1 LKTLYI
7 TSKPAYPKVDGGCV
21 ASANFLENLLNVT
34 SEIKYLSIATTK
46 HPFNLDSFPIHWIDS
61 LKPEAVLIETAV
73 RPKEA
78 IKYLFNKKSYNIDRF
93 YNREMSDKIVS
104 IIDSQRFDTIILDG
118 LYTTPYLSEIK
129 KAFKGKVLVRTHNVE
144 FKIWEGR
151 AKNESNPIKK
161 KYLRGLAKDLKKY
174 EIETLNK
181 VDGLMT
187 ISQED
192 LNDFNA
198 LGISAP
204 KSNITVTA
212 DIVEQ
217 DHDYKRASIFH
228 LGAMNWSPNIEAV
241 DQVIQLMP
249 ELRKSITDLEFHIA
263 GVDSESL
270 YTTNKDQG
278 IVVEGFV
285 QDLKEFVSEM
295 GILVSPIQSGSG
307 IRVKI
312 LEMMALGIPVI
323 TTDLGAQG
331 LLNFDGV
338 RIANTK
344 QEILSA
350 VYELVNNENKRQE
363 LGLEAKRYVNL
374 HHNPE
379 KVSAQ
384 LIEFIKS
391 T

>member
-1 LKTLYI
+1 MKTLYI

-21 ASANFLENLLNVT
+21 ASANFLENLLNVV
-34 SEIKYLSIATTK
+34 SELKYLSIATTK
-46 HPFNLDSFPIHWIDS
+46 HPFDLDMFPKHWIDS
-61 LKPEAVLIETAV
+61 IRPEAVFIETAV

-93 YNREMSDKIVS
+93 HDDAMSTKIFET
-104 IIDSQRFDTIILDG
+104 IESQHFETVILDG
-118 LYTTPYLSEIK
+118 LYTTPYLSEIR

-144 FKIWEGR
+144 FKIWEGL
-151 AKNESNPIKK
+151 ADNENNPIKK
-161 KYLRGLAKDLKKY
+161 KYLKGLAKDLMKY

-181 VDGLMT
+181 VDGIMT
-187 ISQED
+187 ISKED

-198 LGISAP
+198 LGISTP
-204 KSNITVTA
+204 KSNITVTTST
-212 DIVEQ
+212 VEQ
-217 DHDYKRASIFH
+217 NHDYTKSALFH
-228 LGAMNWSPNIEAV
+228 LGAMNWTPNIEAV
-241 DQVIQLMP
+241 NHVVQLMA
-249 ELRKSITDLEFHIA
+249 ELRKANPGLEFHIA
-263 GVDSESL
+263 GVDSELL
-270 YTTNKDQG
+270 YTTNNDQG

-285 QDLKEFVSEM
+285 QDLEGFVSEM
-295 GILVSPIQSGSG
+295 GILISPIQSGSG

-312 LEMMALGIPVI
+312 LEMMALGIPII

-331 LLNFDGV
+331 LINLEGV
-338 RIANTK
+338 LIANSK
-344 QEILSA
+344 QEILDA

-379 KVSAQ
+379 KISEQ